1 MEEYEYSIR
10 VSDIQPFIEY
20 CKNKGY
26 TKISANKQNRAVYE
40 HRDNRHILARIT
52 KTETNGKVVTI
63 FDCKNSSPEIDGL
76 KIAKESKELE
86 LDDKTEEIIKS
97 MINVLNFEQS
107 ADNYRIRYVY
117 KLNNVKF
124 EIDDYIKPQF
134 KVVAIEGEKNQV
146 DKTYQEVINDSTLT
160 KYIIKGY

>member
-10 VSDIQPFIEY
+10 VNNIQPFIEY
-20 CKNKGY
+20 CKSNGY
-26 TKISANKQNRAVYE
+26 KKISENIQNRAVYE

-52 KTETNGKVVTI
+52 KTETDGKTVTI
-63 FDCKNSSPEIDGL
+63 FDCKNSSAEIGGL

-86 LDDKTEEIIKS
+86 LDDRTEDIIKS

-117 KLNNVKF
+117 KLNDVKF

-134 KVVAIEGEKNQV
+134 KVVAIEGEK
-146 DKTYQEVINDSTLT
+146 
-160 KYIIKGY
+160 IK

>member
-10 VSDIQPFIEY
+10 VNDIQPFIEY
-20 CKNKGY
+20 CKSNGY
-26 TKISANKQNRAVYE
+26 KKISENKQNRAVYE

-52 KTETNGKVVTI
+52 KTETDGKTVTI
-63 FDCKNSSPEIDGL
+63 FDCKNSSAEIDGL

-86 LDDKTEEIIKS
+86 LDDRTEDIIKS

-117 KLNNVKF
+117 KLNDVKF

-146 DKTYQEVINDSTLT
+146 DKVYQEIINNKTLT
-160 KYIIKGY
+160 KHIVTEY